1 VLSHA
6 QFTLLVAAL
15 FIGGIALM
23 AVALS
28 GTGSRDR
35 SRHVTRL
42 PGHDVQDKRDDDQS

>member
-35 SRHVTRL
+35 SRPVPRL
-42 PGHDVQDKRDDDQS
+42 PAQDLQDKRDDDQS